1 MSKLDRDQQRL
12 KDLGERLFGNEFHG
26 KLARMSLVSRSYIS
40 QIVRGDR
47 PVTGAVEHAIVDG
60 IRREIKLLRDA
71 LNAYKKR
78 EIE

>member
-1 MSKLDRDQQRL
+1 MPRLDREQQKL
-12 KDLGERLFGNEFHG
+12 KDLGERLFGTEFHG
-26 KLARMSLVSRSYIS
+26 KLARMSQVSRSYIS

-47 PVTGAVEHAIVDG
+47 PVTAAVENAIDDG
-60 IRREIKLLRDA
+60 IRREIKRLRDA